1 MKGKYFLLILTLTV
15 VLFLFPTSSLAAE
28 NQVIFTIGSSN
39 YYVNDQANK
48 MDAVPFIEN
57 GRSFIPVRFLALALG
72 VSEENIKWLST
83 EQKVVLTKD
92 GKVISLM
99 IGSLVLDNSGAKSNM
114 DAAPV
119 IRNGYTYLPARY
131 VAEAFGYQ
139 VGWDQN
145 SQSVLVGPPG
155 NLPKSKFFVSEGKY
169 TISSESYTED
179 NEKVGTD
186 IKYPVF
192 TNMDDKGIE
201 NNVND
206 IIRERVDSYKT
217 LYHQDDETY
226 KENISVTY
234 EITKKAEDVLSL
246 YFFISLYTEGAAH
259 PNNLMDG
266 VTVDLK
272 TGKKLELKDL
282 FSKDIDYKQILN
294 QILHQKI
301 EELDYELFEEFKGI
315 EEEQGFYMT
324 DSGLV
329 IYYQEYV
336 YTPHV
341 VGPLRLEIS
350 YDKIIAYV
358 ATEIW

>member
-1 MKGKYFLLILTLTV
+1 MKGKYFILILALTA
-15 VLFLFPTSSLAAE
+15 VLFLFPASSFAAE
-28 NQVIFTIGSSN
+28 NQVVFTIGSSN
-39 YYVNDQANK
+39 YFVNDQANK
-48 MDAVPFIEN
+48 MAAEPFIEN
-57 GRSFIPVRFLALALG
+57 GRSFVPVRFLALALG
-72 VSEENIKWLST
+72 VSEENIKWLSA

-92 GKVISLM
+92 GKVISLT
-99 IGSLVLDNSGAKSNM
+99 IGSLVLDNSGTKFDM
-114 DAAPV
+114 DVAPV

-131 VAEAFGYQ
+131 AAEALGYQ

-145 SQSVLVGPPG
+145 SRSVLVGPPG
-155 NLPKSKFFVSEGKY
+155 NLPKSKIVVLEGKY
-169 TISSESYTED
+169 TISTKNYTED

-201 NNVND
+201 NKVNE
-206 IIRERVDSYKT
+206 IIRERIDSYKT
-217 LYHQDDETY
+217 FYHQDDETY
-226 KENISVTY
+226 KESIFVTY
-234 EITKKAEDVLSL
+234 EITKKAEDVVSL
-246 YFFISLYTEGAAH
+246 YFVISLYTEGAAH

-272 TGKKLELKDL
+272 TGKELELKGLFKEDL
-282 FSKDIDYKQILN
+282 NYKQILN

-301 EELDYELFEEFKGI
+301 EELDYELFDEFKGI

-336 YTPHV
+336 YTPHA

-350 YDKIIAYV
+350 HDEIIAYV
-358 ATEIW
+358 AV